1 MNSTQAPDAAKQSF
15 LIAVYQSFWQ
25 EMSWRRTAGYRTI
38 ILGLAYCTALL
49 AAVAMIGPAHLTSTI
64 RYTLAGV
71 IALATVFG
79 SGYLAANYKKYMS
92 AAARLVAIE
101 QYLGAYNADF
111 LGAVGPLMPAGRQ
124 SWPATP
130 LVREPVSF
138 LSILAFLIGGLS
150 TAGAICAV

>member
-1 MNSTQAPDAAKQSF
+1 MNQTQPVDPTKQSF
-15 LIAVYQSFWQ
+15 LIAIYQSFWQ

-49 AAVAMIGPAHLTSTI
+49 AAVAMIGPAHLTPVI
-64 RYTLAGV
+64 RYSLAGV
-71 IALATVFG
+71 LALATIFG
-79 SGYLAANYKKYMS
+79 SGYLAANYRKYMS

-111 LGAVGPLMPAGRQ
+111 LGAAGPLMPAGRQ
-124 SWPATP
+124 AWPSTP

-138 LSILAFLIGGLS
+138 LSIMAFLIGGLATS
-150 TAGAICAV
+150 AAILLV